1 MSLLV
6 EAELEWDTWE
16 QGYEDPQTEGLEH
29 IEGFQFVNTPQYLT
43 RVNICRAKMYK
54 DEMHI

>member
-16 QGYEDPQTEGLEH
+16 QGYEDPQTEGFEH

-43 RVNICRAKMYK
+43 RVNICKSQNV
-54 DEMHI
+54 